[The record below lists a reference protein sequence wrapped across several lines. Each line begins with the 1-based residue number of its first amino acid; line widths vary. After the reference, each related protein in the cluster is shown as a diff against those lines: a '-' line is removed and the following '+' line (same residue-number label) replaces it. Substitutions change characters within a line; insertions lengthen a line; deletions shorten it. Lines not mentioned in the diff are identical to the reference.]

1 MKPRRHIKALDV
13 ALIVVAAVFLAFTTA
28 MIVIFWRFQ
37 MVPDGLVA
45 GFYAS
50 CGIEVVMAAWIEVAK
65 KKAEPRQKEEDTY
78 DH

>member
-1 MKPRRHIKALDV
+1 MRPRRHIKALDV
-13 ALIVVAAVFLAFTTA
+13 ALIVVAVVFLAFTTA
-28 MIVIFWRFQ
+28 MIVTFWRFQ

-65 KKAEPRQKEEDTY
+65 KKAEPHQKEDLY

>member
-1 MKPRRHIKALDV
+1 MRPRRHIKAQDV
-13 ALIVVAAVFLAFTTA
+13 ALIIVGAVFLAFTTA
-28 MIVIFWRFQ
+28 MIVTFWRFQ

-65 KKAEPRQKEEDTY
+65 KKAEPRQKEDLY